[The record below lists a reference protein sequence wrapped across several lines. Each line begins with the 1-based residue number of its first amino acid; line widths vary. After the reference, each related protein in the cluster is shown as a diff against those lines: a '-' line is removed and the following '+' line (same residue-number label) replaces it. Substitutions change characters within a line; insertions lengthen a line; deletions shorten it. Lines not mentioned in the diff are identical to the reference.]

1 MTIEREQNPVD
12 VLFVGAGPAS
22 LAGAIHLARLVKKH
36 NEAGATPRLD
46 DPMIAVLE
54 KSAEVGYH
62 GFSGAVLDPK
72 SLRKLFP
79 DFEAAGV
86 PYESPVTED
95 EVWFLTRANKI
106 KLPITPPQLNNHGNY
121 VMSLQKLVAWMA
133 QKAEEEGVTV
143 APGYPAA
150 ELLYDEQDRVIGART
165 TDMGVDH
172 HGQPKANFQPGMD
185 FHARVTVLGEGTRGT
200 LAKALVQK
208 KQLDAGKNPQVW
220 EVGVKELWKVKPENW
235 KKGRVIHTMAYPLKT
250 EESGGGFIYHLDNQ
264 QVVVGLVAGLDYH
277 DPAFDPHLAL
287 QRYKEHPAIAQL
299 LEGGELIRYGA
310 KTIPT
315 GGYWSIPRPYADG
328 VLMIGDT
335 AALLNPGRLKGIHL
349 AIESGMAAAETIF
362 EGLKKQAGA
371 EAGPMGEEILAGYE
385 KRIMD
390 REGPIGKEMYASR
403 NFHAAFHNGLYS
415 AMFLHIPLQMVT
427 GGRGLADRYHTVPGH
442 QRLKKLKAYYPDGRK
457 PASDFKPDGK
467 LTFSKLDDVYR
478 SGTKH
483 EENQPA
489 HLRLADTNICN
500 TRCKEEYGNPCQ
512 HFCPAAVYEMVDLK
526 GNGQT
531 ELKLNPSNCVHCKT
545 CDIMDPYQLITWV
558 SPEGGGGPVYIGM

>member
-36 NEAGATPRLD
+36 NEGGATPRLEE
-46 DPMIAVLE
+46 PMIVVLE
-54 KSAEVGYH
+54 KSAEVGHH

-95 EVWFLTRANKI
+95 EVWFLTKGGKL
-106 KLPITPPQLNNHGNY
+106 KLPITPPQMDNHGNY
-121 VMSLQKLVAWMA
+121 VMSLQRLVAWMS

-143 APGYPAA
+143 APGFPAA
-150 ELLYDEQDRVIGART
+150 ELLYDDQDRVIGART
-165 TDMGVDH
+165 TDMGIDH
-172 HGQPKANFQPGMD
+172 HGKPKANFMPGSD

-200 LAKALVQK
+200 LAKALIQK
-208 KQLDAGKNPQVW
+208 KKLDAGKNPQVW
-220 EVGVKELWKVKPENW
+220 SIGVKELWKVKPENY
-235 KKGRVIHTMAYPLKT
+235 KKGRVIHTMNYPLKT
-250 EESGGGFIYHLDNQ
+250 EESGGGFIYHLDNGH
-264 QVVVGLVAGLDYH
+264 VVIGLVAGLDYK
-277 DPAFDPHLAL
+277 DPTFDAHLAL
-287 QRYKEHPAIAQL
+287 QRYKEHPAIAKIF
-299 LEGGELIRYGA
+299 EGGELVRYGA
-310 KTIPT
+310 KTIPQ
-315 GGYWSIPRPYADG
+315 GGYWSIPKPHADG

-335 AALLNPGRLKGIHL
+335 ASLLNSGRLKGIHL

-362 EGLKKQAGA
+362 EGLKAQHGQEPAPMA
-371 EAGPMGEEILAGYE
+371 EKDLAGYE
-385 KRIMD
+385 RKIMD
-390 REGPIGKEMYASR
+390 RQGPIGQEMFAAR
-403 NFHAAFHNGLYS
+403 NFHAAFEDGLFP
-415 AMFLHIPLQMVT
+415 AMFVHIPLQMIT
-427 GGRGLADRYHTVPGH
+427 GGRGLRDRYVTHPGH
-442 QRLKKLKAYYPDGRK
+442 QRMKKLKDYHPAGK
-457 PASDFKPDGK
+457 PAPAFKPDGK

-489 HLRLADTNICN
+489 HLRLADTNVCN

-558 SPEGGGGPVYIGM
+558 PPEGGGGPVYVGM